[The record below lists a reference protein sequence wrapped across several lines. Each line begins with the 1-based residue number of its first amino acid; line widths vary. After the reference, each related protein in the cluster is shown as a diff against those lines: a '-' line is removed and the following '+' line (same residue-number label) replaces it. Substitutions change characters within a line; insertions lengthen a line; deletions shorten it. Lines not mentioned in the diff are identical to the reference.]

1 MRQVGEN
8 GGAMQLVPV
17 SLTYFLEVARTG
29 SVSEAALTLNVAPS
43 AISRQITKLEA
54 GLGVP
59 LFVRHPRGMTVT
71 DAGSRLL
78 AHARRSEAESAALL
92 DELRTGRGADVRSV
106 TVACSEGFARRV
118 VPAAMAAFRGE
129 HPDVT
134 FRLDIVPRQEATRRV
149 AEGIADVAATY
160 AMGPQHD
167 VRVECAVVIPVAAIV
182 PLGHALAGRERITL
196 EELCAYPLALG
207 SSGTSQRELFDIG
220 VQLEGLT
227 ARPALVCDALA
238 PQYEFVR
245 SGGGIALVGDLGDL
259 DEGAST
265 DGVAYVRVDHPVF
278 RQREAQIQT
287 MLGRRLPWAATQFTE
302 LLVSMLPGRSSQLS
316 GGARPR
322 SDPGRSPRP
331 AGR

>member
-1 MRQVGEN
+1 MEF
-8 GGAMQLVPV
+8 VPV
-17 SLTYFLEVARTG
+17 SLTYFLEVARSG
-29 SVSEAALTLNVAPS
+29 SVSEAAQTLHVAPS
-43 AISRQITKLEA
+43 AISRQIAKLEA
-54 GLGVP
+54 GIGVP

-78 AHARRSEAESAALL
+78 AHARRSEAESAALV
-92 DELRTGRGADVRSV
+92 DELRTGRGADVRNV
-106 TVACSEGFARRV
+106 TVACSEGFARRI
-118 VPAAMAAFRGE
+118 VPGAMAAFRGE

-149 AEGIADVAATY
+149 AEGVADVAATY

-182 PLGHALAGRERITL
+182 PLGHELTGREHITL
-196 EELCAYPLALG
+196 QELCAYPLALG
-207 SSGTSQRELFDIG
+207 SAGTSQRELFDIG

-245 SGGGIALVGDLGDL
+245 SGGGVALVGDLGDL
-259 DEGAST
+259 DESASAE
-265 DGVAYVRVDHPVF
+265 GVAYVQVDHPVF

-302 LLVSMLPGRSSQLS
+302 LLVSMLPNRSPQHPAAS
-316 GGARPR
+316 ARPR

>member
-1 MRQVGEN
+1 
-8 GGAMQLVPV
+8 MQLVPV

>member
-1 MRQVGEN
+1 
-8 GGAMQLVPV
+8 MQLVPV

-29 SVSEAALTLNVAPS
+29 SVSEAAQTLNVAPS
-43 AISRQITKLEA
+43 AISRQIAKLES
-54 GLGVP
+54 GIGVP

-78 AHARRSEAESAALL
+78 AHARRSEAESAALV
-92 DELRTGRGADVRSV
+92 DELRTGRGADVRNV

-118 VPAAMAAFRGE
+118 VPGAMAAFRRE
-129 HPDVT
+129 HPDVA

-160 AMGPQHD
+160 TMGPQHD
-167 VRVECAVVIPVAAIV
+167 VRVECALVIPVAAIV
-182 PLGHALAGRERITL
+182 PLGHELAGREHVTL

-207 SSGTSQRELFDIG
+207 STGTSQRELFDIG

-259 DEGAST
+259 GDPDEGEGAST
-265 DGVAYVRVDHPVF
+265 DGVTYVRVDHPVF

-302 LLVSMLPGRSSQLS
+302 LLVSMLPSRPQQPAAAV
-316 GGARPR
+316 ARPR
-322 SDPGRSPRP
+322 SGPGRSPRP

>member
-1 MRQVGEN
+1 
-8 GGAMQLVPV
+8 MQLVPV

-29 SVSEAALTLNVAPS
+29 SVSEAAQTLNVAPS
-43 AISRQITKLEA
+43 AISRQISKLES
-54 GLGVP
+54 GIGVP

-78 AHARRSEAESAALL
+78 AHARRSEAESAALV
-92 DELRTGRGADVRSV
+92 DELRTGQGADVRGV

-160 AMGPQHD
+160 TTGPQHD

-182 PLGHALAGRERITL
+182 PLGHELVGRERITL

-287 MLGRRLPWAATQFTE
+287 MLGRRLPWAATRFTE
-302 LLVSMLPGRSSQLS
+302 LLVSMLPRRSQRPAAAV
-316 GGARPR
+316 ARPR
-322 SDPGRSPRP
+322 SGPGRSPRQ